1 MLRLIFL
8 IAALLALLAWA
19 LGYIWISGLA
29 CAFGSPSGGC
39 SIPMPWALRGE
50 DLMILVLM
58 PGAVVAVLLG
68 LAYLSGRRAQNSDN

>member
-1 MLRLIFL
+1 MLRLMFL
-8 IAALLALLAWA
+8 VAALLALLAWA

-29 CAFGSPSGGC
+29 CAFGAPSGAC
-39 SIPMPWALRGE
+39 SIPMPWTLRGE

-68 LAYLSGRRAQNSDN
+68 LACLSGWRAQNSDN